1 VAFHQG
7 RKLIVALDANC
18 LITWSASKGDS
29 LDRSRLEH
37 LLAQVGAAGGKII
50 IPTQSL
56 AEFLVRTDAAS
67 SDWLAGLER
76 KRSIYVA
83 PFDRRAA
90 FECALMD
97 RAALG
102 NGDKKHG
109 RKDPWQRIKIDR
121 QIVGV
126 ARAHRATSII
136 TNDEGLRSEALT
148 VGLLV
153 QRVSELELPSSALQ
167 IKLDLGH
174 PDTGAA
180 GELSS
185 PPPSAA
191 PAA

>member
-1 VAFHQG
+1 M
-7 RKLIVALDANC
+7 IVALDANC
-18 LITWSASKGDS
+18 LITWCASKGDN

-37 LLAQVGAAGGKII
+37 LLMTVGAAGGKII

-67 SDWLAGLER
+67 SEWLVGLER

-102 NGDKKHG
+102 KGDKKHG

-126 ARAHRATSII
+126 ARANQASSII

-148 VGLLV
+148 VGLSV
-153 QRVSELELPSSALQ
+153 RRVSELELPVSALQ
-167 IKLDLGH
+167 IKLDLENSENR
-174 PDTGAA
+174 A
-180 GELSS
+180 SS
-185 PPPSAA
+185 GLAEPPEPAA